1 MGTLRGRLICILLL
15 FSTVIQALDLRVRL
29 FSASEVNETII
40 TTDSVDFSLL
50 ALDSEGQVIDTIY
63 DVFAA
68 DSLRTFYLSS
78 TPQGLALKRGKH
90 SLGHY
95 NRLLFKGLDSLQQ
108 FRIRANK
115 RERAYYGDIEIELR
129 GNRLYLINR
138 VNLELYVAGVVE
150 SEAGH
155 VPELEFFKAQA
166 VLARTFALKSIS
178 KHAQD
183 GYNLK
188 DDVSSQVYHSRAH
201 YTHKDLIERA
211 VALTRDTILVSTDCE
226 PILSV
231 FHANSG
237 GFTVSS
243 EDVWLRAIDY
253 LKSANDSFSIGVG
266 SYSWTKEINKERY
279 FKYFSKMM
287 GVKNN
292 LQFQKALLNLH
303 QDARESHFKYQGR
316 SLKLTK
322 VRHDFKLKS
331 TYFKAEIKADK
342 IVLHGFG
349 YGHGVGLSQDG
360 AIAMSKKGFSYQDI
374 LSFYFQSVELES
386 LGYRKVP

>member
-1 MGTLRGRLICILLL
+1 MGIFRLSIVFILLL
-15 FSTVIQALDLRVRL
+15 SSTVIQALDLRVRL

-40 TTDSVDFSLL
+40 TTDSIDFSLL
-50 ALDSEGQVIDTIY
+50 ALNSEGQIIDTIY

-78 TPQGLALKRGKH
+78 TPQGLALKRGKQ
-90 SLGHY
+90 SLGLY
-95 NRLLFKGLDSLQQ
+95 KRLLFKGLDSLQQ
-108 FRIRANK
+108 FRIKANK

-129 GNRLYLINR
+129 SNRLYLINR

-166 VLARTFALKSIS
+166 VLARTFALKNIS
-178 KHAQD
+178 KHAKE

-201 YTHKDLIERA
+201 YTHKDLIEKA

-237 GFTVSS
+237 GHTVNS

-253 LKSANDSFSIGVG
+253 LQSADDSFSIGVG
-266 SYSWTKEINKERY
+266 SYSWTKEISKERY
-279 FKYFSKMM
+279 FNYFSKMM
-287 GVKNN
+287 GVKND

-303 QDARESHFKYQGR
+303 QDGRESHFKYDGR

-342 IVLHGFG
+342 IILNGYG

-360 AIAMSKKGFSYQDI
+360 AIAMSKRGFDYREI
-374 LSFYFQSVELES
+374 LKFYFQSVELES
-386 LGYRKVP
+386 LRFRKHP

>member
-1 MGTLRGRLICILLL
+1 MGIFRLSIVFILLL
-15 FSTVIQALDLRVRL
+15 STTVIQALDLRVRL
-29 FSASEVNETII
+29 YSASEVSETII
-40 TTDSVDFSLL
+40 TTDSIDFSLL
-50 ALDSEGQVIDTIY
+50 ALDEEGKIIDTIY

-78 TPQGLALKRGKH
+78 TPQGLSVKRGNH
-90 SLGHY
+90 SIGLY
-95 NRLLFKGLDSLQQ
+95 KKVLFKGLDSLQQ
-108 FRIRANK
+108 FRIKANK
-115 RERAYYGDIEIELR
+115 RERAYYGDIEVELR
-129 GNRLYLINR
+129 SNHLYLINR

-166 VLARTFALKSIS
+166 VLARTFALKNIR
-178 KHAQD
+178 KHAKD

-201 YTHKDLIERA
+201 YTHKDLIEKA

-237 GFTVSS
+237 GYTVNS

-253 LKSANDSFSIGVG
+253 LKSAEDSFSIGVG
-266 SYSWTKEINKERY
+266 SYSWTKEISKERY
-279 FKYFSKMM
+279 FKYFASMM
-287 GVKNN
+287 GLKND

-303 QDARESHFKYQGR
+303 QEGRESHFKYKGK

-342 IVLHGFG
+342 VILNGFG
-349 YGHGVGLSQDG
+349 FGHGVGLSQDG
-360 AIAMSKKGFSYQDI
+360 AIAMSKGGFSFREI
-374 LSFYFQSVELES
+374 LSFYFHSVELES
-386 LGYRKVP
+386 LEYRR